1 VRGRQ
6 PKEEKKSKR
15 TAALMRVRDIWSRKS
30 TLEEVGLLYC
40 QLFEVGTAPMKG
52 LVYCSTARY
61 LDSETYFGGIW
72 FIVVPLDIWVQKS
85 T

>member
-1 VRGRQ
+1 
-6 PKEEKKSKR
+6 
-15 TAALMRVRDIWSRKS
+15 
-30 TLEEVGLLYC
+30 
-40 QLFEVGTAPMKG
+40 MKG